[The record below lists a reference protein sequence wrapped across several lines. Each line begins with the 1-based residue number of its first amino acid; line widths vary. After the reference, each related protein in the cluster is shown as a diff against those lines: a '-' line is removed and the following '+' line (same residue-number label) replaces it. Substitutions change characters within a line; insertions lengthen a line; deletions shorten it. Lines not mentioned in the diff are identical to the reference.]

1 MSKIPQLRQDFLR
14 ILGNFESVLAIPA
27 SERTTRDRDSA
38 ILRFEL
44 TFEVCWKLLQGMVRD
59 EGFESNG
66 PRQAFE
72 RAFSIGWIEDE
83 TVWYKLLKDRNLA
96 VHVYREEWAEDL
108 FSRLPEYLEAFKNL
122 ASTLPGD

>member
-1 MSKIPQLRQDFLR
+1 
-14 ILGNFESVLAIPA
+14 
-27 SERTTRDRDSA
+27 
-38 ILRFEL
+38 
-44 TFEVCWKLLQGMVRD
+44 MVRD

-96 VHVYREEWAEDL
+96 IHVYREEWAEDL